1 MSYQEDLILSIYG
14 RGEPGLAMADPLPKG
29 PNRDKPV
36 QAPGKDGVPSSP
48 YPPGKSPYNL
58 AMNFQDAM
66 GGGGYV
72 GTEKTNIFVNQGG
85 EAYIREPNG
94 NFKFDGLYDP
104 ARHGPVFP
112 RAQANDDM
120 KIARGF
126 VKNVGQPVGVRD
138 YVEALKIIDDTEP
151 HPLKK
156 QLKMLRLE
164 KSNPLDPGLG
174 GV

>member
-29 PNRDKPV
+29 PDRDKPV
-36 QAPGKDGVPSSP
+36 EAPGQDGVPSSP
-48 YPPGKSPYNL
+48 YLPGKAPFKL

>member
-1 MSYQEDLILSIYG
+1 
-14 RGEPGLAMADPLPKG
+14 
-29 PNRDKPV
+29 
-36 QAPGKDGVPSSP
+36 
-48 YPPGKSPYNL
+48 
-58 AMNFQDAM
+58 M